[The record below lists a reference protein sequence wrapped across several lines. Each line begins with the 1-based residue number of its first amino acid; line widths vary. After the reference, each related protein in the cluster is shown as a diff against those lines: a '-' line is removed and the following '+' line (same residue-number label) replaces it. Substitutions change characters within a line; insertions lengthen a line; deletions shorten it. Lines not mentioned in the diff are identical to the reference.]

1 MVNVSQL
8 FLLFILLFK
17 NYSAID
23 FCLNTC
29 SFDDNELNLQS
40 FSNY

>member
-1 MVNVSQL
+1 MMNVSQL
-8 FLLFILLFK
+8 FLLFK
-17 NYSAID
+17 NHSAID